1 MKRNK
6 WEIAVEIGK
15 ILISCSAACL
25 YFIKI
30 FHEVGML
37 PGIDQFG
44 ETVIVQN
51 DYYYSVYD
59 KFFRENLLFLLW
71 LSVAAIASSLVVSV
85 CALAKGGSKKLKT
98 ASHILF
104 GISALLFFINLA
116 TAASISYRY

>member
-1 MKRNK
+1 MKKNK
-6 WEIAVEIGK
+6 REIAVEIGK

-51 DYYYSVYD
+51 DYYYSVCD

-85 CALAKGGSKKLKT
+85 CALAKGGKKIRT

-104 GISALLFFINLA
+104 AISALLFFINLA
-116 TAASISYRY
+116 TAASISYCY